1 MNNKEEYIS
10 LLRSTGRKG
19 IEDLITYLETTDFYE
34 APASTRYHNSK
45 PGGLLEHSLNVYKAL
60 KEIKGVERY
69 SEDTI
74 IIVSLLH
81 DICKIGFYTS
91 TMRNVKKDG
100 LWVQEPYYMVE
111 DNSPLGHGEK
121 SVIMALQMIPLKTEE
136 IYAIRWHMGGFEAK
150 ENYNS
155 ISKTFSK
162 YPLSLMLHMAD
173 MIATYFIEDRN
184 D

>member
-1 MNNKEEYIS
+1 MSSKEEYIS
-10 LLRSTGRKG
+10 LLRSTKRKG
-19 IEDLITYLETTDFYE
+19 IEDLIAYLETTDFYE

-60 KEIKGVERY
+60 KEIKRSEVY
-69 SEDTI
+69 LEDTL
-74 IIVSLLH
+74 IIVALLH

-100 LWVQEPYYMVE
+100 KWHQEPYYMVE
-111 DNSPLGHGEK
+111 DTSPLGHGEK
-121 SVIMALQMIPLKTEE
+121 SVIMALQFIPLKTEE
-136 IYAIRWHMGGFEAK
+136 IYAIRWHMGGFESK
-150 ENYNS
+150 ENYNYVS
-155 ISKTFSK
+155 GSFSK

-173 MIATYFIEDRN
+173 MIATYFMEDDN